1 MRFFFA
7 RTLEKVRQKSMVGR
21 NLVFFDLSLGE
32 KSMRWLI
39 VSVVLVTVCLAVG
52 GSVQAQPPVVVM
64 GPGAPQPLTVI
75 YQPSHVF
82 HYGSY
87 FPVYRGPAVIT
98 GFYYDPYLPLP
109 QYGYTLP
116 VYSIPVPPPPRYRYY
131 YYSYGHYDY

>member
-1 MRFFFA
+1 
-7 RTLEKVRQKSMVGR
+7 
-21 NLVFFDLSLGE
+21 
-32 KSMRWLI
+32 MRWFITSAL
-39 VSVVLVTVCLAVG
+39 LVAASLFAVEDL
-52 GSVQAQPPVVVM
+52 QAQPPVIVV
-64 GPGAPQPLTVI
+64 GSTPAPQPLTVI

-82 HYGSY
+82 QYGNY
-87 FPVYRGPAVIT
+87 YHLYRGPAVLT